1 MTTKQSIRTTIQKI
15 KADTLTP
22 VSIFKRLQG
31 RHKFLLES
39 SAKYE
44 DAGRYSFIGVNP
56 RKTYTGDNE
65 NLHDVLHDSEQRYT
79 YEGPLLRSLQ
89 QVMPRVSS
97 VTEFP
102 FIGGAVGYIRYGAG
116 TQQLEPEQMPEVQFH
131 IYDTLVIFDHIQNDL
146 TIVHTN
152 IDAEH
157 QQTDISMILKQLQTP
172 TQADTSSFSLK
183 KFEYEAQTST
193 GQQTAEA
200 TFTGDAFEL
209 YRKLRIQLP
218 GAYLYYMEFDGH
230 TVIGSS
236 KDSFVAVTNDSLH
249 AFAEN
254 EKQQSLTRQ
263 ALQKVVTD
271 ITGSEH
277 IEAKLQPGL
286 HSLQALGALLPPVQV
301 EQSLANNPKKA
312 YGSVVGYIGFNG
324 QIDFTLANQ
333 VLVIENDKLYATA
346 TGKNYSALLDILA
359 QLTGGAR

>member
-1 MTTKQSIRTTIQKI
+1 MTTKQSIRTTIQRM

-56 RKTYTGDNE
+56 RKTYYGDDE
-65 NLHDVLHDSEQRYT
+65 ILHDVLHDTEQRYT

-97 VTEFP
+97 ATEFP
-102 FIGGAVGYIRYGAG
+102 FIGGAVGYIRYGVG
-116 TQQLEPEQMPEVQFH
+116 TEHLEQENMPAVQFH

-157 QQTDISMILKQLQTP
+157 QKTDIGSVLQQLQTVP
-172 TQADTSSFSLK
+172 SSEENSFLM
-183 KFEYEAQTST
+183 EALQYELQSGTE
-193 GQQTAEA
+193 QQTAQA

-209 YRKLRIQLP
+209 YRKLRILLP

-230 TVIGSS
+230 SIIGSS
-236 KDSFVAVTNDSLH
+236 KDSFIAVQQDTLQ
-249 AFAEN
+249 AYAEN
-254 EKQQSLTRQ
+254 FEHQTRTVQ
-263 ALQKVVTD
+263 ALQKVATD
-271 ITGSEH
+271 ITGVDC
-277 IEAKLQPGL
+277 IQATLQPGL

-301 EQSLANNPKKA
+301 PSSLANNPKKA
-312 YGSVVGYIGFNG
+312 FGSVVGYIGFNG

-333 VLVIENDKLYATA
+333 VLVIEDDKLYASA
-346 TGKNYSALLDILA
+346 SGSNYTSLINILTK
-359 QLTGGAR
+359 LTGGTR

>member
-1 MTTKQSIRTTIQKI
+1 MTTKQSIRTTIQKM

-56 RKTYTGDNE
+56 RKTYYGDDE
-65 NLHDVLHDSEQRYT
+65 ILHDVLHDTEQRYT

-116 TQQLEPEQMPEVQFH
+116 TDKLEQENMPSVQFH

-157 QQTDISMILKQLQTP
+157 QKTDIGSVIQQLQTTP
-172 TQADTSSFSLK
+172 PADVNSFSIEALQ
-183 KFEYEAQTST
+183 YELLPST
-193 GQQTAEA
+193 AQQTAEA

-230 TVIGSS
+230 SVIGSS
-236 KDSFVAVTNDSLH
+236 KDSFVAVKNE
-249 AFAEN
+249 AIQAYAEN
-254 EKQQSLTRQ
+254 FEQQTRTVQ
-263 ALQKVVTD
+263 ALQKVATD
-271 ITGSEH
+271 ITGVDC

-301 EQSLANNPKKA
+301 PPSLANAPKKA
-312 YGSVVGYIGFNG
+312 FGSVVGYIGFNG

-333 VLVIENDKLYATA
+333 VLVIEDDKLYATA
-346 TGKNYSALLDILA
+346 SGSNYTAVLNILT
-359 QLTGGAR
+359 QLTGGTR